1 MPKLR
6 DRIRMTDEDAWRFIA
21 SRKAMQT
28 ATLNRDGSPHL
39 TTNWFALVDGQILFE
54 TYSKSQKVVNLR
66 RDPRIALLWED
77 GDLYTE
83 LRGVSLNGTATLID
97 DFEAVADLA
106 QHVVRRNYPETS
118 EADVAEAGRNLARK
132 RTGVVVRPEKL
143 FSWDHRKLT

>member
-6 DRIRMTDEDAWRFIA
+6 ERIRMTDPDAWDFIA

-39 TTNWFALVDGQILFE
+39 TTNWFALVDQRILFE
-54 TYSKSQKVVNLR
+54 TYTKSQKIVNLR

-77 GDLYTE
+77 GDLYPE

-97 DFEAVADLA
+97 DFEEVSDLA
-106 QHVVRRNYPETS
+106 QHVVRRNYPETPETEVS
-118 EADVAEAGRNLARK
+118 EAARNLARK
-132 RTGVVVRPEKL
+132 RTGVVVLPEKI